1 MRHPHFLIA
10 TLVAGLGAL
19 ATGSALASDASMP
32 RVDQRQAQQKAR
44 IQDGIA
50 SGELTRREV
59 HGLVHGQAHI
69 ARAEH
74 RATADGVVTRGERAH
89 LHQMQDRA
97 SHQIGRQK
105 HDAQKRPGGL

>member
-1 MRHPHFLIA
+1 MKHPQLLLA
-10 TLVAGLGAL
+10 ALVAGLGAL
-19 ATGSALASDASMP
+19 ATGSAFASDASMP
-32 RVDQRQAQQKAR
+32 RVDQRQAHQQAR

-50 SGELTRREV
+50 AGELTRREV

-74 RATADGVVTRGERAH
+74 RATADGVVTRGESIR

-97 SHQIGRQK
+97 SHRIGRQK
-105 HDAQKRPGGL
+105 HDGQQRPGRL